1 MNHRYQ
7 NIPVVKND
15 KGVRYHANNVYPD
28 IPLSDDDIYIITT
41 VGDRLELLADNYYKD
56 VTLWWII
63 VSANNLPGDTM
74 FIPLGMQLR
83 IPVNISEV
91 IKQYNLING

>member
-1 MNHRYQ
+1 
-7 NIPVVKND
+7 
-15 KGVRYHANNVYPD
+15 
-28 IPLSDDDIYIITT
+28 
-41 VGDRLELLADNYYKD
+41 
-56 VTLWWII
+56 